1 MECLLNNN
9 YNIIKLNGKQTI
21 GTHSI
26 KTGPFI
32 FACSQSK
39 ILESTADV
47 QDGCTSSDKYQPPEL
62 KNAAM
67 PWSKKEKRLSVDE
80 WKKWEGY
87 RYKQL

>member
-1 MECLLNNN
+1 MYKFFFIFLFSLNRLVECLLNNN

-32 FACSQSK
+32 FASSQSK

-47 QDGCTSSDKYQPPEL
+47 QDGCTASDKYQPPEL

-67 PWSKKEKRLSVDE
+67 PMI
-80 WKKWEGY
+80 
-87 RYKQL
+87 